1 VREEFRPN
9 SQEVAL
15 FLAMHSGED
24 GSERDSCTRVMAVNS
39 AFMVER
45 ASVERFPH
53 LDSPSVTST
62 VGSPSPSD
70 VYCSR
75 FFSPLVTSILDGSHR
90 LLSHSPEHTFYG
102 TISLGWSDDSAI
114 VDDKSQFVIW
124 CRALMMLPEAAR

>member
-1 VREEFRPN
+1 MTFVREAFRPN
-9 SQEVAL
+9 SYEVAL

-24 GSERDSCTRVMAVNS
+24 GLKSDSCTHVIAVNS

-75 FFSPLVTSILDGSHR
+75 FF
-90 LLSHSPEHTFYG
+90 
-102 TISLGWSDDSAI
+102 
-114 VDDKSQFVIW
+114 
-124 CRALMMLPEAAR
+124 LPW